1 MYSFVMLSKPLKVNK
16 SQLHVSGTKKT
27 DFTPARPDAK
37 LSGCCSLFC
46 DVQRPWTNNSFRNKH
61 LQLSRNI
68 GLMKATF
75 RCTRLFCHP
84 LRKTDNSVWRNLTC
98 RVKLKRISIL
108 KHPDKEIILSLE
120 KMF

>member
-1 MYSFVMLSKPLKVNK
+1 MLVEQKKQTLHRHDRTRNCLDVVRFSVMCRDRG
-16 SQLHVSGTKKT
+16 QIIVSEI
-27 DFTPARPDAK
+27 
-37 LSGCCSLFC
+37 S
-46 DVQRPWTNNSFRNKH
+46 N